1 MSGTGTGVMERA
13 VPEDRLRE
21 HHRRCLP
28 ALSRLRLV
36 ARSGLGTG
44 VDVRAATAEV
54 MAELGAAEAVLLDTL
69 AGSVRQEALAHF
81 LACRVNRLTIVAEHA
96 AATASAGDLPA
107 LRRLLY
113 QFHAL
118 AEAMWKVQLGLQR
131 PEPRPA
137 AAPRPGL
144 RAAQAPRR
152 GPAAR
157 T

>member
-1 MSGTGTGVMERA
+1 MSGTGTGVAEPA
-13 VPEDRLRE
+13 LLEDRLRE

-36 ARSGLGTG
+36 AKSGLGTG

-54 MAELGAAEAVLLDTL
+54 MAELSAAEAILLGAQ
-69 AGSVRQEALAHF
+69 AGSVRREALAHF
-81 LACRVNRLTIVAEHA
+81 LACRANRLTIVAEHA

-118 AEAMWKVQLGLQR
+118 AEAMWKVQM
-131 PEPRPA
+131 
-137 AAPRPGL
+137 GL
-144 RAAQAPRR
+144 RAPDL
-152 GPAAR
+152 GP
-157 T
+157 

>member
-1 MSGTGTGVMERA
+1 MSGTGTDVA
-13 VPEDRLRE
+13 DPALLEDRLRR

-54 MAELGAAEAVLLDTL
+54 MAELRAAEAILLDTL
-69 AGSVRQEALAHF
+69 SGSVRREALAHF

-118 AEAMWKVQLGLQR
+118 AEAMWKVQLGLR
-131 PEPRPA
+131 TPDLGPSEVRTFLPTPPRSKS
-137 AAPRPGL
+137 
-144 RAAQAPRR
+144 RR
-152 GPAAR
+152 WV
-157 T
+157 

>member
-1 MSGTGTGVMERA
+1 MSGTGTGVRERTA
-13 VPEDRLRE
+13 PQDRLRE

-54 MAELGAAEAVLLDTL
+54 MAELSAAEAVLLDTMSE
-69 AGSVRQEALAHF
+69 SVRREALAHF

-96 AATASAGDLPA
+96 AATASAGDLPV

-137 AAPRPGL
+137 AVPGADPRP
-144 RAAQAPRR
+144 RR
-152 GPAAR
+152 TPQRRPVAR
-157 T
+157 S